1 MTMKSAQIFYFSAS
15 GNSLA
20 LARDIA
26 EKTDAQL
33 VGIPSVMDKQTI
45 TLGADAIGIVF
56 PVYYASNGY
65 GIPLIVER
73 FVNKLEGIGSKYVF
87 AVCTHSGMAGTTIEL
102 LGKLIK
108 ARGGELA
115 AGFSLNM
122 GSKKMPKEKQQKLLL
137 NQKKKATVISE
148 YVIARKRG
156 KYETRGILRKIAYAL
171 PLYLL
176 TKPVFSRRYRK
187 LSNTKKH
194 LPFNQLIPTADKS
207 YRCDNTKCKGCGVCV
222 EVCPVNNIKLIG
234 GRPVWQHHC
243 ETCYA
248 CYNWCP
254 NDAIYGKIVE
264 YNDHRHHPD
273 VKLADM
279 ITKNRKIG
287 GPEGN

>member
-1 MTMKSAQIFYFSAS
+1 MTTKPPTIFYFSSS

-26 EKTDAQL
+26 ERINGTL
-33 VGIPSVMDKQTI
+33 VPIPTVMNKETI
-45 TLGADAIGIVF
+45 QPTADTVGIVF

-65 GIPLIVER
+65 GVPLITER
-73 FVNKLEGIGSKYVF
+73 FVNKLEGIGSKYIF
-87 AVCTHSGMAGTTIEL
+87 AVCTHSGMASTTIEIVR
-102 LGKLIK
+102 KLVK
-108 ARGGELA
+108 SRGGELA

-122 GSKKMPKEKQQKLLL
+122 GSTQMSERKQQKLLL
-137 NQKKKATVISE
+137 EQKKKADLISQ
-148 YVIARKRG
+148 YVLAQKRG

-176 TKPVFSRRYRK
+176 TKPVFSTRYRK

-194 LPFNQLIPTADKS
+194 LPFSQLIPTADNS

-222 EVCPVNNIKLIG
+222 EVCPVNNIKLID

-279 ITKNRKIG
+279 ITKNRKSG